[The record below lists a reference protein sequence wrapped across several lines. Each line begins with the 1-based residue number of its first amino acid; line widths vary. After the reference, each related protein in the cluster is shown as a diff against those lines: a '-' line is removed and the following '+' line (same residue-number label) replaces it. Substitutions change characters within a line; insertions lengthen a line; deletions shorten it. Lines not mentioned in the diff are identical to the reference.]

1 MKKILYFTAE
11 WCGPCKMIKPKMQQL
26 SQTLPVQFI
35 DVDTNKTTCEQ
46 YGIRNVPCVVI
57 IDNNGTV
64 TGRLVGGNI
73 TPQSV
78 TEMFNK

>member
-35 DVDTNKTTCEQ
+35 DVDTNKSTCEQ

-64 TGRLVGGNI
+64 TGRLVGSNI

>member
-35 DVDTNKTTCEQ
+35 DVDTNKSTCEQ